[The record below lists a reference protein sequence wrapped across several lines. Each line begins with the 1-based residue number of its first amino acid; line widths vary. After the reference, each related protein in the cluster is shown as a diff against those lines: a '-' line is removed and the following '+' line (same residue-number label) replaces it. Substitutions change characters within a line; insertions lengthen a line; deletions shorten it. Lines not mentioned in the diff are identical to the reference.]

1 MDRLMW
7 EVVSDNLYVILAVVA
22 SIIIVA
28 YMWAKYNNKS
38 RGRYKS

>member
-7 EVVSDNLYVILAVVA
+7 EVVSDNLYVILTIVASVIVVA
-22 SIIIVA
+22 I
-28 YMWAKYNNKS
+28 MWAKNGKS

>member
-7 EVVSDNLYVILAVVA
+7 EVVSDNLYVILTVVA
-22 SIIIVA
+22 SVVIVV
-28 YMWAKYNNKS
+28 YLWAKFNSKP

>member
-7 EVVSDNLYVILAVVA
+7 EVVSDNLYVILTVVA

-28 YMWAKYNNKS
+28 YIWSRYNSKP